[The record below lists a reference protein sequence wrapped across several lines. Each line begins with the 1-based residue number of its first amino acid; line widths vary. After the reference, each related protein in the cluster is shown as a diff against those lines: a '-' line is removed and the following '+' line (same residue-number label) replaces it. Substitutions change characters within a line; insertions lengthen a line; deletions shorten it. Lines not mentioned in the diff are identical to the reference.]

1 MDNKQRKKRKIDIM
15 KTRILFTFAL
25 LAGLILG
32 SCSREEIPGMGTEA
46 AGNRVVFTLAGI
58 TPKKNTRAMGDND
71 LAQADPMAA
80 TDEEKKVTSL
90 IAAAYE
96 KQPSGQMGFYK
107 AFDVT
112 VTDDGCS
119 FDIAKDGRFDL
130 YLIANADGDLADKIK
145 ALDAGSA
152 VTNLEELIVTQAP
165 DAANAFVMTTPEA
178 LKIISYSGEVAD
190 CGEVTLRRLSVRI
203 DILNKADGLTIT
215 KITYHNRTVKSQLMT
230 PNTMISAPGAVEEKA
245 YDGLS
250 LVGNFTS
257 PAEYKSMI
265 YSYENPSRRGD
276 ATVPTLDIEY
286 TLDDDGQTYTHTIEF
301 LDANDPSGLTP
312 LALKRNYLY
321 RITVGRKLEPE
332 FNIEVVDW
340 TNVDSFNVD
349 EIPFQAQMNAS
360 LAINNFATSYVATL
374 SEGEDGAA
382 GSITFVESD
391 PMNNSGLF
399 PWSDKWATS
408 YYYEA
413 KSNAYYRVP
422 TRDEAYLLF
431 PDETHA
437 IQFDEAMTGDSEI
450 DETLPNYLFGST
462 EKNGGAGKSIFRNA
476 AAASGVSLQGTRA
489 AGPAYPI
496 CYAIRFKGTA
506 QYAAYRYETKNQGD
520 PVTGEMEI
528 RIKALQAGSLLTID
542 DVANEAYWGNPTT
555 DDSDAD
561 NQLIWHIAAAGYK
574 DSSDQDAAY
583 KGTNSL
589 IWTSTSVDETNARD
603 YGHNP
608 GAALVATFNKAAA
621 GTLLMVKLGSSELQS
636 KLNAALKVNRFT
648 AFNVKSIDAVQ
659 NKVTF
664 FSKLAV
670 TPEECPTTS
679 YFSYQWLKGD
689 DADGITSSNGANTT
703 DLRRTIFTSD
713 ELAGNFRLPT
723 AGELAL
729 LVPMYT
735 EPNDRID
742 INGGTKNGRYQ
753 PYWNDNPLT
762 NKNSE
767 ATVETPFTETIYLED
782 GVDFMPNTSGPSI
795 TGITQLK
802 VGNQSGEFIY
812 PVDPGTDKY
821 NIHPV
826 YGLRFKGS
834 DQYAAY
840 RWESCPIDSD
850 PLQRYLSV
858 KIKALQPQDDTTTI
872 EDVANDE
879 KFWTDGSYIEFK
891 IPASGLYTSQPVS
904 APNNGEFIGVV
915 GYIQSATIKPTS
927 DKSEFLICSTHDTC
941 VYRDYQWKL
950 YPIRLVK
957 VE

>member
-1 MDNKQRKKRKIDIM
+1 M

-80 TDEEKKVTSL
+80 TDAEKKVTSL

-215 KITYHNRTVKSQLMT
+215 KITYHNRAVKSQLMT
-230 PNTMISAPGAVEEKA
+230 PNTMISEPDAVEEKA

-360 LAINNFATSYVATL
+360 LAINNFATSNVATL
-374 SEGEDGAA
+374 NEGENGAA

-391 PMNNSGLF
+391 PMNNSGYF
-399 PWSDKWATS
+399 AWSNKWATS

-422 TRDEAYLLF
+422 TVDEAYLLF
-431 PDETHA
+431 PADTNYINFSDVIA
-437 IQFDEAMTGDSEI
+437 GDSEI
-450 DETLPNYLFGST
+450 DETLPDYLFGSA

-476 AAASGVSLQGTRA
+476 AAVSGASLQGTRA
-489 AGPAYPI
+489 TSLAYPI
-496 CYAIRFKGTA
+496 IYAIRFKGTA
-506 QYAAYRYETKNQGD
+506 QYAAYRYENINPGD
-520 PVTGEMEI
+520 PETSELEI

-542 DVANEAYWGNPTT
+542 DVTNESYWGNPTT

-561 NQLIWHIAAAGYK
+561 NQLIWHIVATGYK
-574 DSSDQDAAY
+574 DKNSQGDVIN
-583 KGTNSL
+583 KGNNSFM
-589 IWTSTSVDETNARD
+589 WSSTSVDETAARD
-603 YGHNP
+603 FGHHL
-608 GAALVATFNKAAA
+608 GGILVTQYYKEAA
-621 GTLLMVKLGSSELQS
+621 GTLLMVKADPAAQQDRR
-636 KLNAALKVNRFT
+636 NAALKVNRFT
-648 AFNVKSIDAVQ
+648 DFNVLSL
-659 NKVTF
+659 NKEQKTVTF
-664 FSKLAV
+664 YDKLAV
-670 TPEECPTTS
+670 SLEDCPTDS
-679 YFSYQWLKGD
+679 YFTYNELQ
-689 DADGITSSNGANTT
+689 DAGLTANGNGAILT
-703 DLRRTIFTSD
+703 DAAENKYRM
-713 ELAGNFRLPT
+713 PT
-723 AGELAL
+723 EGELNL
-729 LVPMYT
+729 LLPVLT
-735 EPNDRID
+735 GSSEPID
-742 INGGTKNGRYQ
+742 SDNRHWGIYY
-753 PYWNDNPLT
+753 PWWNDNIST
-762 NKNSE
+762 NNPSDSGTDSFVM
-767 ATVETPFTETIYLED
+767 ATSV
-782 GVDFMPNTSGPSI
+782 GTSGW
-795 TGITQLK
+795 TEVVYLK
-802 VGNQSGEFIY
+802 NDGSNNFDKTTKPNETDGEYVIKGQSWMKRGTTTESDLAY
-812 PVDPGTDKY
+812 PAIPGTSKF
-821 NIHPV
+821 NIAPV
-826 YGLRFKGS
+826 YGLRFKGTS
-834 DQYAAY
+834 QCAAY
-840 RWESCPIDSD
+840 RWESCKIADNS
-850 PLQRYLSV
+850 LERYLSI
-858 KIKALQPQDDTTTI
+858 KIKALPYDTTTTI
-872 EDVANDE
+872 DEVADE
-879 KFWTDGSYIEFK
+879 SFWKDGFIEFK
-891 IPASGLYTSQPVS
+891 FPASGHYTPETTPDGSIDNSVNRGVDGYS
-904 APNNGEFIGVV
+904 WSSTYWNDNSNSYYLIFNLNHASVAPNSL
-915 GYIQSATIKPTS
+915 GYHFP
-927 DKSEFLICSTHDTC
+927 L
-941 VYRDYQWKL
+941 
-950 YPIRLVK
+950 RLVK

>member
-1 MDNKQRKKRKIDIM
+1 M

-80 TDEEKKVTSL
+80 TDAEKKVTSL

-130 YLIANADGDLADKIK
+130 YLIANADGNLADKIK

-215 KITYHNRTVKSQLMT
+215 KITYHNRAVKSQLMT
-230 PNTMISAPGAVEEKA
+230 PNTMISEPDAVEEKV

-286 TLDDDGQTYTHTIEF
+286 TLDDNGQTYTHTIEF

-360 LAINNFATSYVATL
+360 LAINNFATSNVATL
-374 SEGEDGAA
+374 SEGENGAA

-391 PMNNSGLF
+391 PMNNSGYF
-399 PWSDKWATS
+399 AWSDKWATS
-408 YYYEA
+408 YYLEA
-413 KSNAYYRVP
+413 KSNTYYRVP

-431 PDETHA
+431 PDETYE
-437 IQFDEAMTGDSEI
+437 IQFNEAMAGDSEI
-450 DETLPNYLFGST
+450 EETLPDYLFGST

-476 AAASGVSLQGTRA
+476 AAVSSVSLQGTRA
-489 AGPAYPI
+489 SSLAYPI

-506 QYAAYRYETKNQGD
+506 QYAAYRYEAINMSD
-520 PVTGEMEI
+520 PATGEVEI
-528 RIKALQAGSLLTID
+528 RIKALQAGALLTID

-555 DDSDAD
+555 EDSDAD

-574 DSSDQDAAY
+574 DSSDQDVAY

-589 IWTSTSVDETNARD
+589 IWTSTSVDEPNARD

-648 AFNVKSIDAVQ
+648 AYTVKTLDKDTK
-659 NKVTF
+659 KVTF
-664 FSKLAV
+664 FDKHVFSQ
-670 TPEECPTTS
+670 EDCPASS
-679 YFSYQWLKGD
+679 YFSYNWLAGQDDGTTSYYGENQGIDLRNAEFTD
-689 DADGITSSNGANTT
+689 DA
-703 DLRRTIFTSD
+703 
-713 ELAGNFRLPT
+713 GNKYRIPT
-723 AGELAL
+723 AGEFAL
-729 LVPMYT
+729 LAPQSIMK
-735 EPNDRID
+735 
-742 INGGTKNGRYQ
+742 GTVYYY
-753 PYWNDNPLT
+753 PFWNDNEST
-762 NKNSE
+762 NINHMTMFTSE
-767 ATVETPFTETIYLED
+767 FEETIYMENDENFHSKISGETISGKSQLKLGNFTETIHYY
-782 GVDFMPNTSGPSI
+782 
-795 TGITQLK
+795 TQDPDDPEK
-802 VGNQSGEFIY
+802 GNYNIY
-812 PVDPGTDKY
+812 PV
-821 NIHPV
+821 
-826 YGLRFKGS
+826 YGIRFKGT
-834 DQYAAY
+834 DQCAAY
-840 RWESCPIDSD
+840 RWEMRKLTDK
-850 PLQRYLSV
+850 PLERTVSI
-858 KIKALQPQDDTTTI
+858 KIKALPRNTQIQVN
-872 EDVANDE
+872 EVANESFWE
-879 KFWTDGSYIEFK
+879 KEYIEFEF
-891 IPASGLYTSQPVS
+891 PTSGYYLDTKPNEYPEEDNNKQRGIAGDYWTSTQDS
-904 APNNGEFIGVV
+904 
-915 GYIQSATIKPTS
+915 QS
-927 DKSEFLICSTHDTC
+927 DKSAYSLNGYVDNITIRSFPATDLF
-941 VYRDYQWKL
+941 QL
-950 YPIRLVK
+950 RLVK

>member
-1 MDNKQRKKRKIDIM
+1 M

-71 LAQADPMAA
+71 LAQANSTVA

-165 DAANAFVMTTPEA
+165 DAPNAFVMTTPEA

-215 KITYHNRTVKSQLMT
+215 KITYHNRAVKSQLMT

-286 TLDDDGQTYTHTIEF
+286 TLNDDGQTYTHTIEF

-391 PMNNSGLF
+391 PMNNSGYF
-399 PWSDKWATS
+399 AWSDKWATS
-408 YYYEA
+408 YYLNA
-413 KSNAYYRVP
+413 KSNTYYRVP
-422 TRDEAYLLF
+422 TKDEAYLLF
-431 PDETHA
+431 PDETYE
-437 IQFDEAMTGDSEI
+437 IQFNEAMAGDSEI
-450 DETLPNYLFGST
+450 DETLPDYLFGST

-476 AAASGVSLQGTRA
+476 AAISSVSLQGTRA
-489 AGPAYPI
+489 SSLAYPI

-506 QYAAYRYETKNQGD
+506 QYAAYRYEAINMGD
-520 PVTGEMEI
+520 PATGEVEI

-542 DVANEAYWGNPTT
+542 DVANESYWGNPTT

-561 NQLIWHIAAAGYK
+561 NQLIWHIAATGYK
-574 DSSDQDAAY
+574 DKNSQGDVIN
-583 KGTNSL
+583 KGNNSFM
-589 IWTSTSVDETNARD
+589 WSSTSVDETVARD
-603 YGHNP
+603 FGHHL
-608 GAALVATFNKAAA
+608 GGILVTQYYKEAA
-621 GTLLMVKLGSSELQS
+621 GTLLMVKADPAAQQDRR
-636 KLNAALKVNRFT
+636 NAALKVNRFT
-648 AFNVKSIDAVQ
+648 DFNVLSL
-659 NKVTF
+659 NKEQKTVTF
-664 FSKLAV
+664 YDKLAV
-670 TPEECPTTS
+670 SLEDCPTDS
-679 YFSYQWLKGD
+679 YFTYNELQDAGLTANGNGAILT
-689 DADGITSSNGANTT
+689 DADKNKY
-703 DLRRTIFTSD
+703 RM
-713 ELAGNFRLPT
+713 PT
-723 AGELAL
+723 AGELEL
-729 LVPMYT
+729 LLPQYS
-735 EPNDRID
+735 EIEQREQID
-742 INGGTKNGRYQ
+742 PDNKYWGVYY
-753 PYWNDNPLT
+753 PWWNDNIST
-762 NKNSE
+762 NNPEDSGYDSFVM
-767 ATVETPFTETIYLED
+767 ATTVGTDGWTETLYLKNDETGYPDKTTKSDETD
-782 GVDFMPNTSGPSI
+782 GEYVIKGQSWMKRGATSE
-795 TGITQLK
+795 TD
-802 VGNQSGEFIY
+802 VIY
-812 PVDPGTDKY
+812 PTNPGTAKY
-821 NIHPV
+821 NIAPV
-826 YGLRFKGS
+826 YGLRFKGTS
-834 DQYAAY
+834 QCAAY
-840 RWESCPIDSD
+840 RWESCKIADNSVE
-850 PLQRYLSV
+850 RYLSI
-858 KIKALQPQDDTTTI
+858 KIKALPYDTTTTI
-872 EDVANDE
+872 DEVADE
-879 KFWTDGSYIEFK
+879 SFWTKGYLEFK
-891 IPASGLYTSQPVS
+891 FPDSGYYEPEIVPDQSDDNITARGVS
-904 APNNGEFIGVV
+904 GHSWSSTLKNESNAGYFHEDISCSYV
-915 GYIQSATIKPTS
+915 GPTS
-927 DKSEFLICSTHDTC
+927 RTFYFPL
-941 VYRDYQWKL
+941 
-950 YPIRLVK
+950 RLVK

>member
-1 MDNKQRKKRKIDIM
+1 M

-58 TPKKNTRAMGDND
+58 TPQKNTRAMGDND
-71 LAQADPMAA
+71 LTQADPMAA
-80 TDEEKKVTSL
+80 TDAEKKVTSL

-215 KITYHNRTVKSQLMT
+215 KITYHNRAVKSQLMT
-230 PNTMISAPGAVEEKA
+230 PNTMISTPGAVEEKA

-340 TNVDSFNVD
+340 TNVDSFNID

-374 SEGEDGAA
+374 SEGENGAA

-391 PMNNSGLF
+391 PMNNSGYF
-399 PWSDKWATS
+399 AWSDKWATS
-408 YYYEA
+408 YYLDA
-413 KSNAYYRVP
+413 KSNTYYRVP
-422 TRDEAYLLF
+422 TKDEAYLLF

-437 IQFDEAMTGDSEI
+437 IQFDEAMAGDSEI

-506 QYAAYRYETKNQGD
+506 QYAAYRYEIKNLGD
-520 PVTGEMEI
+520 PETGEMEI
-528 RIKALQAGSLLTID
+528 RIKALQAGALLTID

-555 DDSDAD
+555 NDSDAD
-561 NQLIWHIAAAGYK
+561 NQLIWHLAATGCKNEGNSTINLKGY
-574 DSSDQDAAY
+574 
-583 KGTNSL
+583 NSYM
-589 IWTSTSVDETNARD
+589 WTSTDYDDNVARNFGNGDTEVSVTKYYKN
-603 YGHNP
+603 
-608 GAALVATFNKAAA
+608 VA
-621 GTLLMVKLGSSELQS
+621 GMLLMVKTGDADAQQAL
-636 KLNAALKVNRFT
+636 LNSRLKVNMFT
-648 AFNVKSIDAVQ
+648 DYNVLSLDKDSK
-659 NKVTF
+659 KVSF
-664 FSKLAV
+664 YSDLAC
-670 TPEECPTTS
+670 TAETCPLSS
-679 YFSYQWLKGD
+679 YFSYKWISGK
-689 DADGITSSNGANTT
+689 DAAGTENTYLGPNTT
-703 DLRRTIFTSD
+703 DLRGAIFTD
-713 ELAGNFRLPT
+713 DAGNRYRMPT
-723 AGELAL
+723 GGEIAL
-729 LVPMYT
+729 LTPYRIFT
-735 EPNDRID
+735 EDNKGYYCPW
-742 INGGTKNGRYQ
+742 
-753 PYWNDNPLT
+753 WNDNTST
-762 NKNSE
+762 NSQQYY
-767 ATVETPFTETIYLED
+767 TVEEPFTETIYLKNKS
-782 GVDFMPNTSGPSI
+782 DFTQDDTHSGETDSDY
-795 TGITQLK
+795 TLSGETQLK
-802 VGNQSGEFIY
+802 VGALTETLHFYTIE
-812 PVDPGTDKY
+812 PDDPQQGNY

-826 YGLRFKGS
+826 YGLRFKGTS
-834 DQYAAY
+834 QYAAY
-840 RWESCPIDSD
+840 RWENRKIDND
-850 PLQRYLSV
+850 PLKRYFSI
-858 KIKALQPQDDTTTI
+858 KIKALPQDSKISID
-872 EDVANDE
+872 DVADE
-879 KFWTDGSYIEFK
+879 SFWERGYIEFK
-891 IPASGLYTSQPVS
+891 FPTMGSYSGTTITEGTQPNSQLGTEGYLMASTLAGTADCHLACFFKYLTQIAVSGTS
-904 APNNGEFIGVV
+904 GGR
-915 GYIQSATIKPTS
+915 T
-927 DKSEFLICSTHDTC
+927 
-941 VYRDYQWKL
+941 
-950 YPIRLVK
+950 IRLVK